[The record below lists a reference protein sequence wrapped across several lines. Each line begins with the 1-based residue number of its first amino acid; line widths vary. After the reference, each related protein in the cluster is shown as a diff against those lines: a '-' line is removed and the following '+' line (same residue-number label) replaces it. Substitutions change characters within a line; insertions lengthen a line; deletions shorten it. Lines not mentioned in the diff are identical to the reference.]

1 MTSSISGKIFC
12 FWTFLSFFIPTV
24 IVAEESSSYSEAKTP
39 ELTEEAEKAI
49 ERGLKFLI
57 SNQNKDGSWSS
68 KDPENEES
76 TPYAIGG
83 TSLALMAFMVEG
95 HFPGFG
101 KYGKALDRA
110 KDYLLKRAKDSPT
123 GAMGVKMYEIGLF
136 TIAMSELW
144 GMTSDPKD
152 NKEIQTALERVVQI
166 ILRSQNPLGGWRY
179 APRPDAGQTLRSRL
193 LYLFPWHRQEKLV
206 SSYQKRPLKESPVI
220 YAIRLSMSVVVVL
233 VIREKD
239 TRSLALLE
247 AFIPLNL
254 QAIATPSGS
263 RPP

>member
-1 MTSSISGKIFC
+1 M
-12 FWTFLSFFIPTV
+12 V
-24 IVAEESSSYSEAKTP
+24 H
-39 ELTEEAEKAI
+39 
-49 ERGLKFLI
+49 GL
-57 SNQNKDGSWSS
+57 S

-110 KDYLLKRAKDSPT
+110 KDYLFKRAKDSPT

-179 APRPDAGQTLRSRL
+179 APRPDAGQDTSVTATV
-193 LYLFPWHRQEKLV
+193 FV
-206 SSYQKRPLKESPVI
+206 SLASAREAGVPYRKRPLKESPVI

-233 VIREKD
+233 VIRERIHHRLHCWRRLF
-239 TRSLALLE
+239 RSTCR
-247 AFIPLNL
+247 
-254 QAIATPSGS
+254 QS
-263 RPP
+263 RHRVGLGRPELSRK

>member
-1 MTSSISGKIFC
+1 MTSSISGKILC
-12 FWTFLSFFIPTV
+12 FWTFLSLFIHTV

-101 KYGKALDRA
+101 KYGKALDGPKITSLREP
-110 KDYLLKRAKDSPT
+110 KIHRLEPWGLRCTKSDCSP
-123 GAMGVKMYEIGLF
+123 L
-136 TIAMSELW
+136 
-144 GMTSDPKD
+144 PC
-152 NKEIQTALERVVQI
+152 
-166 ILRSQNPLGGWRY
+166 QNYG
-179 APRPDAGQTLRSRL
+179 
-193 LYLFPWHRQEKLV
+193 E
-206 SSYQKRPLKESPVI
+206 
-220 YAIRLSMSVVVVL
+220 
-233 VIREKD
+233 
-239 TRSLALLE
+239 
-247 AFIPLNL
+247 
-254 QAIATPSGS
+254 
-263 RPP
+263 